1 MRRFF
6 CALALL
12 VACVRPA
19 AAEDVTIAVAS
30 NFLSTAERL
39 VEVFEAASG
48 HDATIAH
55 GSTGQIYAQIVSGA
69 PFDVFLAA
77 DAQRPALLR
86 QDGLAEMTRTYA
98 LGKLVLVSRIP
109 VTEDSISEAF
119 AGQNV
124 ALADPI
130 VAPYGLAST
139 SAMERLRLDTATFQP
154 ILVANVAQVAT
165 VFATGNADFAFI
177 AEALLPRLAADHV
190 LPLAGKHP
198 PIRQDAALLVRA
210 ADNPAA
216 MAFWT
221 FLETEEARSII
232 GAAGYD
238 LPE

>member
-1 MRRFF
+1 MRGFF

-12 VACVRPA
+12 VACLRPA

-48 HDATIAH
+48 HDATI
-55 GSTGQIYAQIVSGA
+55 
-69 PFDVFLAA
+69 VFLAA

-86 QDGLAEMTRTYA
+86 QDGLADTTRTYA